1 MLSVSHWLERRAVF
15 YWWCCNLQ
23 YVPFVKFLCVSFSS
37 RILVSHVGCCEVI
50 VLNIKH
56 IQVSRGL
63 LRGVRIW
70 ISSLS
75 WNQLPRLFSI
85 EVDKNRVHKWF
96 TIKFSAIDCLCALEM
111 VMMLHLFIQPAL
123 NQMQSRASV
132 QRRAPNNQYTVD
144 YVYNAPENPMHYNLQ
159 FIIFI
164 SFFFSYPRPS
174 NISAT
179 S

>member
-96 TIKFSAIDCLCALEM
+96 TIEILSHWSPMCIRNGHDASSLYPTRPESNAIKSISSTTCSQQSIHRWLRLQCSGKSNALQSAIYYIYFF
-111 VMMLHLFIQPAL
+111 LF
-123 NQMQSRASV
+123 
-132 QRRAPNNQYTVD
+132 
-144 YVYNAPENPMHYNLQ
+144 
-159 FIIFI
+159 F
-164 SFFFSYPRPS
+164 
-174 NISAT
+174 ISAT
-179 S
+179 I